1 MTIESLQNIM
11 RLAIVSDMMNNKSDG
26 SGDSGVFDIVLYSL
40 LNSVAN
46 NTNYTQTSLDNSEVL
61 GDILNNNVTSNIN
74 NYKVNQNSTKEV
86 TIESNNSD
94 TNTKINMAV
103 KSAAQKYGIDENL
116 IKAIIKKE
124 SSFNPNAVSSA
135 GAKGLMQ
142 IMPFNFKS
150 LGITDPFNIEQ
161 NIEAG
166 TKLLKQYLDKFDGNV
181 EMGLM
186 AYNAGP
192 GTMRKRGV
200 SAPHELYK
208 MPKETQNYVPKVMS
222 YYRSL

>member
-1 MTIESLQNIM
+1 MSVEGIQNIM
-11 RLAIVSDMMNNKSDG
+11 KLALISNMMKSKSD
-26 SGDSGVFDIVLYSL
+26 DSGVFDIIMYSL
-40 LNSVAN
+40 LDSIAN
-46 NTNYTQTSLDNSEVL
+46 NTSDANSLMTNFEEIESA
-61 GDILNNNVTSNIN
+61 LNNTAMSNLNNTIDLRNTSNKI
-74 NYKVNQNSTKEV
+74 S
-86 TIESNNSD
+86 ISSD
-94 TNTKINMAV
+94 NKNTDMRIDNAV
-103 KSAAQKYGIDENL
+103 KSSAKKYGIDENL

-142 IMPFNFKS
+142 IMPFNFNS

-161 NIEAG
+161 NIEGG
-166 TKLLKQYLDKFDGNV
+166 TKLLKQYLDKFNGNI

-192 GTMRKRGV
+192 GTMKKRGV
-200 SAPHELYK
+200 NSPNELYK

-222 YYRSL
+222 YYRG

>member
-1 MTIESLQNIM
+1 MTIDNIQNIM
-11 RLAIVSDMMNNKSDG
+11 KLALMSNMMKKTSD
-26 SGDSGVFDIVLYSL
+26 DSGVFDIIMYSL
-40 LNSVAN
+40 LDSISN
-46 NTNYTQTSLDNSEVL
+46 NTSSTNTPVNNSA
-61 GDILNNNVTSNIN
+61 DISSILNNDFVANLNNNKLDYENTSS
-74 NYKVNQNSTKEV
+74 KVSISSENK
-86 TIESNNSD
+86 
-94 TNTKINMAV
+94 NTDMKIDKAV
-103 KSAAQKYGIDENL
+103 KNASKKYNIDENL

-166 TKLLKQYLDKFDGNV
+166 TKLLKQYIDKFDGNL

-192 GTMRKRGV
+192 GTMKKRGV
-200 SAPHELYK
+200 NSPNELYK

-222 YYRSL
+222 YYRG

>member
-1 MTIESLQNIM
+1 MAVENIQNIM
-11 RLAIVSDMMNNKSDG
+11 KLALISNMMKNKSD
-26 SGDSGVFDIVLYSL
+26 DSGVFDIIMYSL
-40 LNSVAN
+40 LDSISNNESHTDTSV
-46 NTNYTQTSLDNSEVL
+46 TNFKNLETV
-61 GDILNNNVTSNIN
+61 LNNNPIANLSSNRLDNIDVSNKVSITSEN
-74 NYKVNQNSTKEV
+74 K
-86 TIESNNSD
+86 
-94 TNTKINMAV
+94 NTDVRIDMAV
-103 KSAAQKYGIDENL
+103 KNSAKKYGIDENL
-116 IKAIIKKE
+116 IKSIIKKE
-124 SSFNPNAVSSA
+124 SSFNPDAVSSA

-166 TKLLKQYLDKFDGNV
+166 TKLLKQYLDKFDGNL

-192 GTMRKRGV
+192 GTMKKRGV
-200 SAPHELYK
+200 NSPNELYK

-222 YYRSL
+222 YYRG

>member
-1 MTIESLQNIM
+1 
-11 RLAIVSDMMNNKSDG
+11 
-26 SGDSGVFDIVLYSL
+26 
-40 LNSVAN
+40 
-46 NTNYTQTSLDNSEVL
+46 
-61 GDILNNNVTSNIN
+61 
-74 NYKVNQNSTKEV
+74 
-86 TIESNNSD
+86 
-94 TNTKINMAV
+94 MAV
-103 KSAAQKYGIDENL
+103 KNASERYGIDENL

-124 SSFNPNAVSSA
+124 SSFNSNAVSSA

-161 NIEAG
+161 NIEGG
-166 TKLLKQYLDKFDGNV
+166 TKLLKQYLDKFNGNL

-192 GTMRKRGV
+192 GTMKKRGV
-200 SAPHELYK
+200 TASNELYK

-222 YYRSL
+222 YYRG

>member
-1 MTIESLQNIM
+1 MAVENIQNIM
-11 RLAIVSDMMNNKSDG
+11 KLALISNMMKSKSD
-26 SGDSGVFDIVLYSL
+26 DSGVFDIIMYSL
-40 LNSVAN
+40 LGSMSN
-46 NTNYTQTSLDNSEVL
+46 NTGYNSTPLTNFE
-61 GDILNNNVTSNIN
+61 DIETVLNNNLVANLNSNKLDNIDTSN
-74 NYKVNQNSTKEV
+74 KVSITSENKNADA
-86 TIESNNSD
+86 TID
-94 TNTKINMAV
+94 MAV
-103 KSAAQKYGIDENL
+103 KNSAQKYGIDENL
-116 IKAIIKKE
+116 IKSIIKKE

-166 TKLLKQYLDKFDGNV
+166 TKLLKQYLDKFDGNI

-192 GTMRKRGV
+192 GTMKKRGV
-200 SAPHELYK
+200 NSPNELYK
-208 MPKETQNYVPKVMS
+208 MPKETQHYVPKVMS
-222 YYRSL
+222 YYRG

>member
-1 MTIESLQNIM
+1 MAVENIQNIM
-11 RLAIVSDMMNNKSDG
+11 KLALISNMMKSEAD
-26 SGDSGVFDIVLYSL
+26 DSGVFDIIMYSL
-40 LNSVAN
+40 LDSISN
-46 NTNYTQTSLDNSEVL
+46 NTSYTDTPLTNFE
-61 GDILNNNVTSNIN
+61 DIGEFLNNNVVSNLN
-74 NYKVNQNSTKEV
+74 NKIDYKNISNEV
-86 TIESNNSD
+86 SILSD
-94 TNTKINMAV
+94 NKNTDTRIDIAV
-103 KSAAQKYGIDENL
+103 KNSAQKYGIDENL

-124 SSFNPNAVSSA
+124 STFNPNAVSSA

-166 TKLLKQYLDKFDGNV
+166 TKLLKQYLDKFDGNI

-192 GTMRKRGV
+192 GTMKKRGV
-200 SAPHELYK
+200 NSPNELYK

-222 YYRSL
+222 YYRG